1 MTYII
6 ELLAV
11 VTFFFTLH
19 YFTELRKKQ
28 KLYISFFLL
37 AVVVGATL
45 YNSYKSKEEQK
56 LLDTV
61 LKFKQHKT
69 LICDG
74 VKVNSTNYTLSIGTY
89 TFIGKKNT
97 QHANEMV
104 SASIC
109 Q

>member
-11 VTFFFTLH
+11 VAFFFTLH
-19 YFTELRKKQ
+19 YFTELTKAQ
-28 KLYISFFLL
+28 KLSISSFLL
-37 AVVVGATL
+37 AVVIGATL
-45 YNSYKSKEEQK
+45 YNTYTSKEEQK

-69 LICDG
+69 LMCDG